1 MLGSVVPTVEEGG
14 GHPCDIA
21 TVIYH
26 ALGKAQRWKI
36 VTQKAVQVR
45 YSQTFQYAIDLSV
58 TRRISTPRSIGV
70 KS

>member
-26 ALGKAQRWKI
+26 ALGKAQRWKT

-45 YSQTFQYAIDLSV
+45 YSSKSNQSV
-58 TRRISTPRSIGV
+58 SGQEE
-70 KS
+70 